1 MAVIKKKK
9 KQKIRVGE
17 GMEKLEP
24 LCRAGWKHQMVQ
36 YYGNSMVA
44 SLNIAFP
51 YVPAIPLLDIAS
63 EALKVGI
70 QNDII
75 FEHPCVIA
83 AFSQ

>member
-1 MAVIKKKK
+1 
-9 KQKIRVGE
+9 
-17 GMEKLEP
+17 
-24 LCRAGWKHQMVQ
+24 MVQ

-63 EALKVGI
+63 EELKVGI